1 MKVLQIIKY
10 GELIDS
16 LSINEIEKPLIKAT
30 DILIEPKAAALSPS
44 DYKMVNNILYKLF
57 FRNTEQSEMLCFS
70 RKSSR
75 LLFWLALSLVWLP
88 SNGFA
93 QTECPSINVKI
104 QNISN
109 NTGVIACAIFE
120 SEKGFPGKFL
130 KFASKTMITQIT
142 GKDASFEFSDI
153 KPGKY
158 AIAVIHDENCNGKL
172 DTNMFGIPKE
182 GYGFSSGAEV
192 AMSAPSFSDA
202 VFSYDRGHL
211 QMSISLNY

>member
-1 MKVLQIIKY
+1 MLY
-10 GELIDS
+10 
-16 LSINEIEKPLIKAT
+16 
-30 DILIEPKAAALSPS
+30 
-44 DYKMVNNILYKLF
+44 NILYKLF

-75 LLFWLALSLVWLP
+75 LLFWLAISLVWLP

-93 QTECPSINVKI
+93 QTECPSVNVKI

-120 SEKGFPGKFL
+120 SEEGFPKKFL
-130 KFASKTMITQIT
+130 KFASKVMITQIT

-153 KPGKY
+153 LPGKY
-158 AIAVIHDENCNGKL
+158 AIAVIHDENYNGKL
-172 DTNMFGIPKE
+172 DTNWLGIPKE

-192 AMSAPSFSDA
+192 TLSAPSFSDA
-202 VFSYDRGHL
+202 VFSYDGGHL

>member
-16 LSINEIEKPLIKAT
+16 LSINEIEKPSIKVT
-30 DILIEPKAAALSPS
+30 DILIETKVAGLKPS
-44 DYKMVNNILYKLF
+44 DYKIVNNILYKLF
-57 FRNTEQSEMLCFS
+57 FRNTEQSEMRCFS

-75 LLFWLALSLVWLP
+75 LLFWLVISLIWIP

-93 QTECPSINVKI
+93 QIECPSVNVKI

-120 SEKGFPGKFL
+120 SEKGFPSKFL
-130 KFASKTMITQIT
+130 KFASKTMLTQIS

-153 KPGKY
+153 KPRKY
-158 AIAVIHDENCNGKL
+158 AIAVIHDENCNGEL
-172 DTNMFGIPKE
+172 DSNLFGIPTE

-192 AMSAPSFSDA
+192 TMSAPSFSDA
-202 VFSYDRGHL
+202 VFSYDGGHL

>member
-1 MKVLQIIKY
+1 MLY
-10 GELIDS
+10 
-16 LSINEIEKPLIKAT
+16 
-30 DILIEPKAAALSPS
+30 
-44 DYKMVNNILYKLF
+44 NILHKLF
-57 FRNTEQSEMLCFS
+57 FRNTEQSEILCFS

-75 LLFWLALSLVWLP
+75 LLYWLAIALVWLP

-109 NTGVIACAIFE
+109 NSGVIACAIFE
-120 SEKGFPGKFL
+120 TKEGFPSKFL
-130 KFASKTMITQIT
+130 KFASKTMLTQIR

-172 DTNMFGIPKE
+172 DKNFFGIPKE

-192 AMSAPSFSDA
+192 KLSAPSFSDA
-202 VFSYDRGHL
+202 VFSYDGGYL

>member
-1 MKVLQIIKY
+1 MKVLQIIKF

-16 LSINEIEKPLIKAT
+16 LSINKIEKPSIRAT
-30 DILIEPKAAALSPS
+30 DILIETKAAELNPS

-57 FRNTEQSEMLCFS
+57 FRNSEQSEMLSFS
-70 RKSSR
+70 RKSLR

>member
-1 MKVLQIIKY
+1 MKVLQIIKF

-16 LSINEIEKPLIKAT
+16 LSINKIEKPSIRAT
-30 DILIEPKAAALSPS
+30 DILIETKAAELNPS

-70 RKSSR
+70 RKSLR